1 MMLLSPTLTDELSAA
16 LGPIESIN
24 FVHSIWT
31 RLLRGQPALTRAYR
45 VRSTRGTFKLVTV
58 HPQKLDDA
66 VARNNLRECLRCHKH
81 LADTGVLP
89 RIEAASEVFVALE
102 WVEGQTLLQDPVA
115 SKADAERLA
124 DCLLTAY
131 LRMQAVSPPSRDEL
145 RGNAYGLY
153 QRGALT
159 RLVLDKINKL
169 IESIE
174 IPERL
179 LRGPCFGDV
188 SMANFIRRA
197 DGHFVYIDTMGV
209 VVEDMPA
216 SIEKTFIHL
225 AQPLHVPLL
234 NRIDEIIPG
243 AAAMRRFSLLNTHL
257 RRLGAKSVGGR
268 SAFSIYQRRKKA
280 QQSAAVLEE
289 LADGAM
295 TSG

>member
-1 MMLLSPTLTDELSAA
+1 MMFLSSVLTDELAAA
-16 LGPIESIN
+16 LGPIESID

-31 RLLRGQPALTRAYR
+31 RVLRGQPGLTRAYR
-45 VRSTRGTFKLVTV
+45 VRSKRGAFKVVTV

-66 VARNNLRECLRCHKH
+66 AARNNLRECLRCHKH
-81 LADTGVLP
+81 LAETGVLP
-89 RIEAASEVFVALE
+89 RIEAASEVFIALE
-102 WVEGQTLLQDPVA
+102 WVEGKTLLQDPVA
-115 SKADAERLA
+115 SRGDAERLA

-131 LRMQAVSPPSRDEL
+131 LRMQVVAPPSREEL
-145 RGNAYGLY
+145 KVNAYRLY
-153 QRGALT
+153 ERGALT
-159 RLVLDKINKL
+159 SVALDKINKL
-169 IESIE
+169 ITSIE
-174 IPERL
+174 IPNKLR
-179 LRGPCFGDV
+179 RGPCFGDV
-188 SMANFIRRA
+188 SMSNFLRRE

-225 AQPLHVPLL
+225 AKSFHAPLL
-234 NRIDEIIPG
+234 RRIDEVIPG

-289 LADGAM
+289 LADGVV
-295 TSG
+295 TTV